1 MSADALAAELLT
13 TVLDEDPLSGS
24 LYGLAGY
31 DELLPDFSEAAER
44 DRADRLASV
53 AARAEEMSDE
63 GLGESEVQTLDF
75 VRCLAGEMADAATVP
90 AIEFTISDTFA
101 APVCNVLTMLPKVP
115 LDTAERRAGYL
126 TRLHALPDMLATAA
140 QRHKEGTAAG
150 RTAVSRLVQAAL
162 VQLNLMIDDPTVGAL
177 ARTDVK
183 DDGFPD
189 AVSAAVERCVRPALT
204 TYREVLRDEVLPS
217 ARDDDHPGICFLPG
231 GDAMYLAL
239 ARLHTSTTYSPD
251 ELHAMGLEIVEQ
263 VREEFAET
271 GSRLWGTT
279 DMAEIFDRLSNDPAL
294 RYQSRQEMLDH
305 ARRAV
310 AAAESAAPRWFATV
324 PDEPCTVEAVAESE
338 EAGTAAAYYMP
349 GAIDGSRSGTYFLNT
364 SNPEERHRYAAED
377 IAFHEAVPG
386 HHFQLTIA
394 LESQELPAARRVLHD
409 TACAE
414 GWGLYSERLA
424 DEMGLYSDDLARM
437 GLFAADSWRAG
448 RLVVDTGLHA
458 MGWSRQRAVDWLAE
472 HTPMPRIEVESEV
485 DRYISYPG
493 QALAY
498 MVGRREIVRLRS
510 AAAEALGARFDL
522 REFHDLVLRAGI
534 LPLPALARTVERW
547 VDRSAPSPG
556 LT

>member
-1 MSADALAAELLT
+1 MQ
-13 TVLDEDPLSGS
+13 LD
-24 LYGLAGY
+24 
-31 DELLPDFSEAAER
+31 
-44 DRADRLASV
+44 
-53 AARAEEMSDE
+53 
-63 GLGESEVQTLDF
+63 
-75 VRCLAGEMADAATVP
+75 
-90 AIEFTISDTFA
+90 
-101 APVCNVLTMLPKVP
+101 
-115 LDTAERRAGYL
+115 
-126 TRLHALPDMLATAA
+126 
-140 QRHKEGTAAG
+140 
-150 RTAVSRLVQAAL
+150 
-162 VQLNLMIDDPTVGAL
+162 LMIGDPTVGAL
-177 ARTDVK
+177 ARTDVQE
-183 DDGFPD
+183 DGFPGE
-189 AVSAAVERCVRPALT
+189 VSAAVDQVVRPALA
-204 TYREVLRDEVLPS
+204 TYRDALRDDVLPS
-217 ARDDDHPGICFLPG
+217 ARDDDHPGICFVPG
-231 GDAMYLAL
+231 GEAMYLAL
-239 ARLHTSTTYSPD
+239 VRFHTSTSDTPD

-271 GSRLWGTT
+271 GTRLWGTT
-279 DMAEIFDRLSNDPAL
+279 DTAEIFDRLSNDPAL
-294 RYQSRQEMLDH
+294 RYRSRKEMLDH
-305 ARRAV
+305 ATRAV
-310 AAAESAAPRWFATV
+310 AAAEAEAPRWFATV
-324 PDEPCTVEAVAESE
+324 PDEPCTVEAVPEME
-338 EAGTAAAYYMP
+338 EAGAAGAYYMP

-364 SNPEERHRYAAED
+364 SKPEERHRYAAED

-394 LESQELPAARRVLHD
+394 MESTDLPAARRVLHD

-510 AAAEALGARFDL
+510 WAAEALGARFDL

-547 VDRSAPSPG
+547 VDRTAPPAQRA
-556 LT
+556 

>member
-1 MSADALAAELLT
+1 
-13 TVLDEDPLSGS
+13 
-24 LYGLAGY
+24 
-31 DELLPDFSEAAER
+31 
-44 DRADRLASV
+44 
-53 AARAEEMSDE
+53 
-63 GLGESEVQTLDF
+63 
-75 VRCLAGEMADAATVP
+75 
-90 AIEFTISDTFA
+90 
-101 APVCNVLTMLPKVP
+101 
-115 LDTAERRAGYL
+115 
-126 TRLHALPDMLATAA
+126 
-140 QRHKEGTAAG
+140 
-150 RTAVSRLVQAAL
+150 
-162 VQLNLMIDDPTVGAL
+162 
-177 ARTDVK
+177 
-183 DDGFPD
+183 
-189 AVSAAVERCVRPALT
+189 
-204 TYREVLRDEVLPS
+204 
-217 ARDDDHPGICFLPG
+217 
-231 GDAMYLAL
+231 
-239 ARLHTSTTYSPD
+239 
-251 ELHAMGLEIVEQ
+251 
-263 VREEFAET
+263 
-271 GSRLWGTT
+271 
-279 DMAEIFDRLSNDPAL
+279 
-294 RYQSRQEMLDH
+294 
-305 ARRAV
+305 
-310 AAAESAAPRWFATV
+310 V